1 MDYKIPTTLEVPH
14 GVHALIVE
22 EAEPDGPYGA
32 KGIGEIP
39 ICAVAPAIT
48 NAIAAATGAWLR
60 RLPVKPEA
68 VLAAVMESDD
78 AA

>member
-1 MDYKIPTTLEVPH
+1 MAE
-14 GVHALIVE
+14 VHALVIE
-22 EAEPDGPYGA
+22 EPEPDGPYGA

-48 NAIAAATGAWLR
+48 NAIAAATGRRLR
-60 RLPVKPEA
+60 RLPVKPEN
-68 VLAAVMESDD
+68 VLGALLEGDD